1 MEIITVTIDGKPVRA
16 EAGQSVLSAALAAGI
31 YIPHLCYHPSLEPLG
46 GCKLCSV
53 EIEGAGGLV
62 QSCETVCEDGMV
74 VRTDTEAARHLR
86 QVAMELLLA
95 SHPDDCTS
103 CTVYLKCELQ
113 SVIQYL
119 GVVGG
124 RLRRLSKENIS
135 LAGGAADAVV
145 KREAERCI
153 QCGRCVRAC
162 SELRGV
168 GALEFRKRGGETYVG
183 VAGDAALSAS
193 DCRYCGACVAVCP
206 TGAIQDMPGVF
217 PDDAPVSQ
225 GLVPCR
231 YRCPAHAEV
240 PSYVLLTE
248 QGRYADATRV
258 IREKL
263 TFPNSLGIVCT
274 RKCEDGCKR
283 GKLNGALSIRS
294 IKRFAVEHD
303 DEQTWR
309 ALVKKA
315 RPTGKRV
322 AVVGAGP
329 AGMTVAWCLAL
340 KGHEVTVFERE
351 ALPGGMLRYGI
362 PEYRLP
368 REVVDGEID
377 ILKSVG
383 IEVLA
388 NRDIASADEALR
400 GHDAAVIAV
409 GAQAGSIPPAYGV
422 TGCPNVAAAVDFCR
436 AAARGRLPDTGKV
449 VTVVGGGSVAFDCAE
464 IAKRSGVDTVRLF
477 CLEPRGAM
485 LAKPDEVEEAIA
497 SGIEV
502 VNDATLV
509 SASSADGRVTS
520 LRFEKV
526 ASFSFG
532 AEGLK
537 LETEPDSGRDY
548 ETDFLVFATGQR
560 ILLDESFGLPLGRG
574 NSVAVAKGFQTS
586 APGVFAVGD
595 CVTGTKTV
603 IEAIAAAR
611 DAASQVDLW
620 LGGDGDVDEHYWD
633 REEQGDDIG
642 RIDGFAGLERSEA
655 LCSDED
661 ACGEARR
668 CLKCDLR
675 LRIPPEKFW
684 TDDYYINKTRANGA

>member
-1 MEIITVTIDGKPVRA
+1 MAI
-16 EAGQSVLSAALAAGI
+16 
-31 YIPHLCYHPSLEPLG
+31 H
-46 GCKLCSV
+46 
-53 EIEGAGGLV
+53 
-62 QSCETVCEDGMV
+62 
-74 VRTDTEAARHLR
+74 TDTEAVRHLR

-95 SHPDDCTS
+95 SHPEDCTS

-124 RLRRLSKENIS
+124 RLRRLPKEHTA
-135 LAGGAADAVV
+135 LASGPKDAVV

-162 SELRGV
+162 SDLRGV
-168 GALEFRKRGGETYVG
+168 GALEFRKKDGETYVG
-183 VAGDAALSAS
+183 IAGDVALSAS

-217 PDDAPVSQ
+217 PEDAPLSQ
-225 GLVPCR
+225 GFVPCR
-231 YRCPAHAEV
+231 YMCPAHTEV

-294 IKRFAVEHD
+294 IKRFAVEHAD
-303 DEQTWR
+303 VQAWR

-315 RPTGKRV
+315 PSTGRKV

-329 AGMTVAWCLAL
+329 AGMTAAWCLAL

-351 ALPGGMLRYGI
+351 ERPGGMLRYGI

-368 REVVDGEID
+368 RDVVDGEID
-377 ILKSVG
+377 ILKSIG
-383 IEVLA
+383 IEVVT
-388 NRDIASADEALR
+388 NRNIASVDEVLR
-400 GHDAAVIAV
+400 GHDAVVIAA

-422 TGCPNVAAAVDFCR
+422 ANCTNVTAAVDFCR
-436 AAARGRLPDTGKV
+436 TAAKGQLPDTGKTL
-449 VTVVGGGSVAFDCAE
+449 TVIGGGSVAFDCAQ
-464 IAKRSGVDTVRLF
+464 IAKRAGVDTVCLF
-477 CLEPRGAM
+477 CLEPRDAM
-485 LAKPDEVEEAIA
+485 LAKPDEVEEAIG

-502 VNDATLV
+502 INDATLV
-509 SASSADGRVTS
+509 SVSSADGRITS

-526 ASFSFG
+526 KSFSLG
-532 AEGLK
+532 PEGLK

-548 ETDFLVFATGQR
+548 ETDFLIFATGQK
-560 ILLDESFGLPLGRG
+560 ILLDESFGLPLGKG
-574 NSVAVAKGFQTS
+574 NSVAVDRGFQTS
-586 APGVFAVGD
+586 VSGVFAVGD

-603 IEAIAAAR
+603 IEAIAGAR
-611 DAASQVDLW
+611 DVASQMDIL
-620 LGGDGDVDEHYWD
+620 LGGDGDVDEYYWD

-642 RIDGFAGLERSEA
+642 CISGFAGIERIEK
-655 LCSDED
+655 LCLVGD
-661 ACGEARR
+661 AAHETGR

-684 TDDYYINKTRANGA
+684 TDDYYIKRSRTNGA